1 MKVGVFEADEVE
13 EAILKKE
20 LRGVQLEFFNEPL
33 SQKNCKKAVSF
44 NAIMVFINSKIDK
57 KLLDKLPKL
66 KAIATLSTGMD
77 HIDLRACKKRKIE
90 VRNVPSYGE
99 DTVAE
104 HTFALILA
112 LSRNI
117 IESDLRV
124 KRGIFSPNDLR
135 GFNLN
140 GKTMG
145 IIGLG
150 KIGAYVAKIAHAFG
164 MKIIGFSRHV
174 DLELEKKYQ
183 IKYVSKIEKLLAES
197 DIVSINC
204 PLTKETHHLINKKNI
219 IKMKK
224 GSMIINTA
232 RGAIIES
239 EALIDALKSKRV
251 AYAGLDVLEGEGMIK
266 EEKELLFQKRD
277 KNELKVALANHILLS
292 FPNVLVTPH
301 NAFNSV
307 EALERIGF
315 ESAKNVKESL
325 KITKQIETTQQYKKA
340 KEKTKV

>member
-1 MKVGVFEADEVE
+1 MIQETFKHMKVGVFEADEIE
-13 EAILKKE
+13 EEILKKE
-20 LRGVQLEFFNEPL
+20 LRGVKLEFFNEHL
-33 SQKNCKKAVSF
+33 SQKNYKKAVSF
-44 NAIMVFINSKIDK
+44 EGIVVFINSKIDK
-57 KLLDKLPKL
+57 KLLDRLPKL

-77 HIDLRACKKRKIE
+77 HIDLSACKKRKIE

-112 LSRNI
+112 LSRNL

-124 KRGIFSPNDLR
+124 KRGVFSPNGLR

-140 GKTMG
+140 GKTIG
-145 IIGLG
+145 IVGLG
-150 KIGAYVAKIAHAFG
+150 KIGAYVAKIAQAFG

-197 DIVSINC
+197 DIVSLNC
-204 PLTKETHHLINKKNI
+204 PLTKETHHLINRKNI
-219 IKMKK
+219 PKMKK

-307 EALERIGF
+307 EALQRIGL
-315 ESAKNVKESL
+315 ESAKNIKESL
-325 KITKQIETTQQYKKA
+325 KIRATT
-340 KEKTKV
+340 ES